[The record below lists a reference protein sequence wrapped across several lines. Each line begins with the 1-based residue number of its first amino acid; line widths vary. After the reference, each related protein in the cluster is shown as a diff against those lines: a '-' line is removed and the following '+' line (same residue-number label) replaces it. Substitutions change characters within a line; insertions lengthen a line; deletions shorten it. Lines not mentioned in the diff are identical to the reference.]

1 MTVTDIMTDI
11 FANPRPLHELA
22 EYLARVGEPVHVC
35 VLDPQD
41 AGIALRY
48 ANVSLTPDGWPLLV
62 WDHAA
67 AAHYSDPLDAER
79 AARAPIVWQSWPETD
94 GPLVAPID
102 ALAILSALR
111 RFSCA
116 H

>member
-22 EYLARVGEPVHVC
+22 EHLARADGPVHVC

-41 AGIALRY
+41 AGITLRY
-48 ANVSLTPDGWPLLV
+48 ANVSLTPDGWPLWV

-67 AAHYSDPLDAER
+67 AAHYSDPLPAER

>member
-1 MTVTDIMTDI
+1 MTDIMTDI
-11 FANPRPLHELA
+11 FTDPQPLFDLA
-22 EYLARVGEPVHVC
+22 EHLARAGEPVHVC

-41 AGIALRY
+41 AGITLRY
-48 ANVSLTPDGWPLLV
+48 ANVSLAPDGWPLWV

-67 AAHYSDPLDAER
+67 DVHYSDPLPAER